1 MDSLQHHSMLLM
13 RQMDSQTWTRAS
25 VSSRIIC
32 GEIWWPKQEVLDS
45 IQVWGRGGQLIASV
59 SSSNNWVTQKETRAH
74 RTFMTR
80 VLLLGCC
87 PPEPNPK
94 LSREDN
100 KMAYTKVPSDD
111 TTALFVCAFIMHVFR
126 HSVGAAPIKV
136 EETEQSSIFTNKTKT
151 IVCSQEIFRWI

>member
-1 MDSLQHHSMLLM
+1 MDSLQHHSTLLM

-25 VSSRIIC
+25 VRSWIIC
-32 GEIWWPKQEVLDS
+32 GEIRWPKQEVLNS
-45 IQVWGRGGQLIASV
+45 IQLWGRGGRLIASV
-59 SSSNNWVTQKETRAH
+59 SSSNNWVTQKETRA
-74 RTFMTR
+74 RRSFMTR

-94 LSREDN
+94 LSCREN
-100 KMAYTKVPSDD
+100 KMAYTQKYRVMQQQ
-111 TTALFVCAFIMHVFR
+111 LCFIIYVLD

-136 EETEQSSIFTNKTKT
+136 EETEQSSIFMNKGKI